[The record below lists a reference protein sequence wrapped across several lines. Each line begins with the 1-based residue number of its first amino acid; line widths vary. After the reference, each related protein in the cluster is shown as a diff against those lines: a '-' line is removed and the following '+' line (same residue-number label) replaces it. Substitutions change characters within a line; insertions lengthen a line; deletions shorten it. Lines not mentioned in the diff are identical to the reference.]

1 MLLLSWLAL
10 FGAFFQFWP
19 TKLLPYAIILVPA
32 MTILGARGLVDLF
45 QRVRERWS
53 TGVATAVASVMALA
67 VLGPMVGPTY
77 RAGNVIRDSSF
88 SGPLTTDVEVQ
99 DFAGGR
105 ETGLWFAEHTPPGAV
120 AMTMGPSLG
129 NLVSFY
135 GDRDF
140 FALSV
145 SNDPKLRNPAYRPI
159 PNPDYEIRQLQVQ
172 YAVWDAYTNDRA
184 PFFGQRLMSYVNK
197 YSGTPVFSVWVN
209 GNTVDYSNGP
219 PPPDAEVRIVVYQL
233 VGGDPLVS
241 GTGTETGA

>member
-1 MLLLSWLAL
+1 
-10 FGAFFQFWP
+10 
-19 TKLLPYAIILVPA
+19 
-32 MTILGARGLVDLF
+32 
-45 QRVRERWS
+45 
-53 TGVATAVASVMALA
+53 
-67 VLGPMVGPTY
+67 
-77 RAGNVIRDSSF
+77 
-88 SGPLTTDVEVQ
+88 
-99 DFAGGR
+99 
-105 ETGLWFAEHTPPGAV
+105 
-120 AMTMGPSLG
+120 MTMGPSLG

-184 PFFGQRLMSYVNK
+184 PFFGQRLMSYVSK

-219 PPPDAEVRIVVYQL
+219 PPPDAEVRIIVYQL